1 VTPDRRR
8 PRTDGGD
15 DQRRPQ
21 LADHRDV
28 PSVYQAAEDSD
39 LLAETA
45 VGHLDGDECVLDVGT
60 GSGYVGLAIAEET
73 GAEVLGCD
81 LSPIAC
87 QQAADEGLPVV
98 RANLLDPFRDGAF
111 DAVVFNPP
119 YLPTDP
125 GREWDD
131 WMELALSGGLTGRE
145 VIEPFLADLRRVLAP
160 DGDGF
165 MLLSSVTGI
174 DAVRDY
180 ARSHGL
186 TTMEAADEAHPY
198 ERLVVLHLRPS
209 RGGE

>member
-1 VTPDRRR
+1 MTPDRHPR
-8 PRTDGGD
+8 RTDGGD
-15 DQRRPQ
+15 ERRPQ

-45 VGHLDGDECVLDVGT
+45 VGFLEGDERVLDVGT
-60 GSGYVGLAIAEET
+60 GSGYVGQTIAEAT
-73 GAEVLGCD
+73 GASVLGTD
-81 LSPIAC
+81 LSPVAC
-87 QQAADEGLPVV
+87 REAADGGLPVV
-98 RANLLDPFRDGAF
+98 RANLLDPFREGAF
-111 DAVVFNPP
+111 DVVVFNPP

-125 GREWDD
+125 GREWND

-145 VIEPFLADLRRVLAP
+145 VIEPFLEDLRRVLTA
-160 DGDGF
+160 DGDAF

-174 DAVRDY
+174 EAVRDY

-198 ERLVVLHLRPS
+198 ERLVVLHFRPS